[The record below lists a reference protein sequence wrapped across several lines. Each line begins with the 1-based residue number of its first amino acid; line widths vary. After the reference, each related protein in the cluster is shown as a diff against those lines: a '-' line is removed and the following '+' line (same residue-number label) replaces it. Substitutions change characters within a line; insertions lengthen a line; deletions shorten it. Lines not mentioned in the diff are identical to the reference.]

1 MLPIHMV
8 KVSME
13 TNRIFMGRYR
23 LSSEIYAIVMYME
36 CIADSVINVI
46 YLTLANMWI
55 IDYCDKQT

>member
-1 MLPIHMV
+1 
-8 KVSME
+8 ME